1 GRPSAI
7 GDCHGCAGELAALLA
22 GLRPAPG
29 DTLVC
34 VGDYLDRGP
43 DSRTVIDT
51 VMDLEQRPGVATV
64 FLRGNHEDMC
74 LAYLGRRG
82 HYGES
87 WMLNGGAA
95 TPRSYGLD
103 ARVSASEAAIGFPLK
118 HPQFPERLPPWA
130 RA

>member
-1 GRPSAI
+1 NGSS
-7 GDCHGCAGELAALLA
+7 GGESDGGPALRDRRHPRLCRRARGAARGPPA
-22 GLRPAPG
+22 APG

-74 LAYLGRRG
+74 LAYLGRGG

-95 TPRSYGLD
+95 TLRSYGLD
-103 ARVSASEAAIGFPLK
+103 ARVSGSE
-118 HPQFPERLPPWA
+118 
-130 RA
+130 